1 MSQVFLGPVRVWAG
15 YSPEGNKSPVDGAAK
30 MSRGLHTR
38 RGLQALALVIA
49 TAYATILLYQAVAPR
64 QVYFMHSIA
73 SQLYRHSSPMN
84 FLNK

>member
-1 MSQVFLGPVRVWAG
+1 MSQVFSGPVHVWAG
-15 YSPEGNKSPVDGAAK
+15 YSLEGKSPVDGAAK

-64 QVYFMHSIA
+64 QVRECLLRLLQSFHIYT
-73 SQLYRHSSPMN
+73 
-84 FLNK
+84 